1 MLSKKYIY
9 NSMKLTIDKF
19 QRLQAIA
26 TLDTEEIEKASR
38 LVQVLLDKSEA
49 EVESMPLSKF
59 SKLCDKLKVAFDLT
73 IDAATMSKPK
83 TMIVANGNVYNLNF
97 DIKPPFNTGRYIE
110 VLTFSKD
117 DPIMNMHNILASI
130 CTPMKWSWKKFNYV
144 KQPYDTLK
152 HEEYANDFKQADF
165 RHGYFAMVFFYTL
178 LTNSTNVTM
187 DSLIVQ
193 MKLRKVNK
201 KRVLHLKKVLQT
213 ISVGSTTQN
222 K

>member
-1 MLSKKYIY
+1 
-9 NSMKLTIDKF
+9 MKLTIDKF

-59 SKLCDKLKVAFDLT
+59 GKLCDKLKKAFDLT

-83 TMIVANGNVYNLNF
+83 TMIVANGKVYNLNF

-110 VLTFSKD
+110 VLTFSKE

-130 CTPMKWSWKKFNYV
+130 CTPMAWSWKKFNYV
-144 KQPYDTLK
+144 KQPYESLK
-152 HEEYANDFKQADF
+152 HEDYANDFKQADF
-165 RHGYFAMVFFYTL
+165 RHGYFAMVFFYSL
-178 LTNSTNVTM
+178 LTNSTDVTM
-187 DSLIVQ
+187 DSLIAQ
-193 MKLRKVNK
+193 MNLRKVNK
-201 KRVLHLKKVLQT
+201 KRVLQLKRVLQT
-213 ISVGSTTQN
+213 IGVGSITQN

>member
-1 MLSKKYIY
+1 
-9 NSMKLTIDKF
+9 MKLTIDKF

-49 EVESMPLSKF
+49 EVESMPISKF
-59 SKLCDKLKVAFDLT
+59 GKLCDKLKKAFDLT

-83 TMIVANGNVYNLNF
+83 TLIVANGNVYNLNF
-97 DIKPPFNTGRYIE
+97 DIKAPFNTGRYIE

-130 CTPMKWSWKKFNYV
+130 CTPMAWSWKKFNYV
-144 KQPYDTLK
+144 KLPYDATK
-152 HEEYANDFKQADF
+152 HEDYANDFKQADF
-165 RHGYFAMVFFYTL
+165 RHGYFAMVFFYSL
-178 LTNSTNVTM
+178 LTNSTGDTM
-187 DSLIVQ
+187 DSLIAQ
-193 MKLRKVNK
+193 MNLRKVNK
-201 KRVLHLKKVLQT
+201 KRVLQLKRVLQT
-213 ISVGSTTQN
+213 IGVGSTTQS

>member
-1 MLSKKYIY
+1 
-9 NSMKLTIDKF
+9 MKLTIDKF

-38 LVQVLLDKSEA
+38 LVQVLLNKSEA
-49 EVESMPLSKF
+49 EVEAMPLSKF
-59 SKLCDKLKVAFDLT
+59 GKLCDKLKKAFDLT

-83 TMIVANGNVYNLNF
+83 TLIVANNNVYNLNF

-130 CTPMKWSWKKFNYV
+130 CTPMKWSWTKFNYV

-152 HEEYANDFKQADF
+152 HEDYANDFKQADF
-165 RHGYFAMVFFYTL
+165 RHGYFAMVFFYHVL
-178 LTNSTNVTM
+178 KASTDNMTDCLRAEM
-187 DSLIVQ
+187 N
-193 MKLRKVNK
+193 LRKLDK
-201 KRVLHLKKVLQT
+201 KRVQQLRKILQA
-213 ISVGSTTQN
+213 IGGGYSMQS

>member
-1 MLSKKYIY
+1 
-9 NSMKLTIDKF
+9 MKLTIDKF

-59 SKLCDKLKVAFDLT
+59 GKLCDKLKKAFDLT

-83 TMIVANGNVYNLNF
+83 TLIVANGKVYNLNF

-130 CTPMKWSWKKFNYV
+130 CTPMAWSWRKFNYV
-144 KQPYDTLK
+144 KQPYEALK

-165 RHGYFAMVFFYTL
+165 RHGYFAMVFFYSL
-178 LTNSTNVTM
+178 LTNSTGGTM
-187 DSLIVQ
+187 DSLIAQ
-193 MKLRKVNK
+193 MNLRKVNK
-201 KRVLHLKKVLQT
+201 KRVLQLKKVLQV
-213 ISVGSTTQN
+213 IGGGSTTQS

>member
-1 MLSKKYIY
+1 
-9 NSMKLTIDKF
+9 MKLTIDKF

-38 LVQVLLDKSEA
+38 LVQVLLNKSEA
-49 EVESMPLSKF
+49 EVESMPLRKF
-59 SKLCDKLKVAFDLT
+59 GKLCDKLKKAFDLT

-83 TMIVANGNVYNLNF
+83 TLIVANNNVYNLNF

-130 CTPMKWSWKKFNYV
+130 CTPMTWSWRKFNYV
-144 KQPYDTLK
+144 KQPYDSLK
-152 HEEYANDFKQADF
+152 HEDYANDFKQADF
-165 RHGYFAMVFFYTL
+165 RHGYFAMVFFYSL
-178 LTNSTNVTM
+178 LTNLTGGTM
-187 DSLIVQ
+187 DSLIAQ
-193 MKLRKVNK
+193 MNLRKVNK
-201 KRVLHLKKVLQT
+201 KRVLQLKRVLQT
-213 ISVGSTTQN
+213 IGAGYITQN

>member
-1 MLSKKYIY
+1 
-9 NSMKLTIDKF
+9 MKLTIDKF

-49 EVESMPLSKF
+49 EVESMPISKF
-59 SKLCDKLKVAFDLT
+59 GKLCDKLKKAFDLT

-83 TMIVANGNVYNLNF
+83 TLIVANGNVYSLNF

-110 VLTFSKD
+110 VLTFSKE

-130 CTPMKWSWKKFNYV
+130 CTPMAWSWKKFNYV
-144 KQPYDTLK
+144 KQPYESLK
-152 HEEYANDFKQADF
+152 HEDYANDFKQADF
-165 RHGYFAMVFFYTL
+165 RHGYFAMVFFYSL
-178 LTNSTNVTM
+178 LTNSTDATM
-187 DSLIVQ
+187 DSLIAQ
-193 MKLRKVNK
+193 MNLRKVNK
-201 KRVLHLKKVLQT
+201 KRVLQLKRVLQT
-213 ISVGSTTQN
+213 IGVGSITQN

>member
-1 MLSKKYIY
+1 
-9 NSMKLTIDKF
+9 MKLTIDKF

-38 LVQVLLDKSEA
+38 LVQVLLEKSEA
-49 EVESMPLSKF
+49 EVDAMPLKKF
-59 SKLCDKLKVAFDLT
+59 AKLCDKLKKAFDLT

-83 TMIVANGNVYNLNF
+83 SIIVANGNVYNLNF

-130 CTPMKWSWKKFNYV
+130 CTPMRWSWRKFNYV
-144 KQPYDTLK
+144 KTEYDALK
-152 HEEYANDFKQADF
+152 HEDYAEDMKQADF
-165 RHGYFAMVFFYTL
+165 RHGYYAMVFFYSL
-178 LTNSTNVTM
+178 LTNLTGGTM
-187 DSLIVQ
+187 DSLIAQ
-193 MKLRKVNK
+193 MNLRKVNK
-201 KRVLHLKKVLQT
+201 KRVLQLKKVLQT
-213 ISVGSTTQN
+213 IGAGSTTQN

>member
-1 MLSKKYIY
+1 
-9 NSMKLTIDKF
+9 MKLTIDKF

-49 EVESMPLSKF
+49 EVESMPISKF
-59 SKLCDKLKVAFDLT
+59 AKLCDKLKKAFDLT

-83 TMIVANGNVYNLNF
+83 SIIVANGNVYNLNF

-130 CTPMKWSWKKFNYV
+130 CTPMRWSWRKFNYV
-144 KQPYDTLK
+144 KTEYDALK
-152 HEEYANDFKQADF
+152 HEEYAEDMKQADF
-165 RHGYFAMVFFYTL
+165 RHGYYAMVFFYSL
-178 LTNSTNVTM
+178 LTNSTGDTM
-187 DSLIVQ
+187 DSLIAQ
-193 MKLRKVNK
+193 MNLRKVNK
-201 KRVLHLKKVLQT
+201 KRVLQLKKVLQT
-213 ISVGSTTQN
+213 IGGGSTTQN

>member
-1 MLSKKYIY
+1 
-9 NSMKLTIDKF
+9 MKLTIDKF

-49 EVESMPLSKF
+49 EVESMPISKF
-59 SKLCDKLKVAFDLT
+59 GKLCDKLKKAFDLT

-83 TMIVANGNVYNLNF
+83 TLIVANGNVYNLNF

-130 CTPMKWSWKKFNYV
+130 CTPMRWSWRKFNYV
-144 KQPYDTLK
+144 KTEYNALK
-152 HEEYANDFKQADF
+152 HEEYAEDMKQADF
-165 RHGYFAMVFFYTL
+165 RHGYYAMVFFYSL
-178 LTNSTNVTM
+178 LTNLTGGTM
-187 DSLIVQ
+187 DSLIAQ
-193 MKLRKVNK
+193 MNLRKVNK
-201 KRVLHLKKVLQT
+201 KRVLQLKKVLQT
-213 ISVGSTTQN
+213 IGGGSTTQS